1 MKNQYEPRL
10 VGMSEEI
17 EELIRTEN
25 KTHVS
30 VVNLVLRIYLN

>member
-25 KTHVS
+25 KNTS
-30 VVNLVLRIYLN
+30 QL